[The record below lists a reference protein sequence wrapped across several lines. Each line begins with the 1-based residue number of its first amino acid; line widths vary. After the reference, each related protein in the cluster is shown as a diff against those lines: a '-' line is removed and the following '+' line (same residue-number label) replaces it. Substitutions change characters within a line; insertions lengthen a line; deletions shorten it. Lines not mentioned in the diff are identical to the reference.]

1 MFWARAQRSARM
13 LADDDQITFDE
24 LIEYKHSTRIELADL
39 ILDDLV
45 LAARQH
51 GGSLARRAADVLE
64 VWDRAVDAESRGAVL
79 FIQWGREVFADL
91 QGFWG

>member
-51 GGSLARRAADVLE
+51 GGSLTRRAADALE
-64 VWDRAVDAESRGAVL
+64 VWDRAVDAESRGAVR